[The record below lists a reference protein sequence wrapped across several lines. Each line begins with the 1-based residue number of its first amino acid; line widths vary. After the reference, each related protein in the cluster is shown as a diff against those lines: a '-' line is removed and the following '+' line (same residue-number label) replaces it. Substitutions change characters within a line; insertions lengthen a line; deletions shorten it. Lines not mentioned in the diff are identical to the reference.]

1 MCPIRTPSKYG
12 FNTSHVTLYQML
24 SVICSGKQEVS
35 IHHMLL
41 FILKSVFTGETETCF
56 NTSHVTLY
64 LNTTVVYADIG
75 GFQYI
80 TCYSLSSRQR
90 TRFLVWSVSIHHML
104 LFIGSGK
111 SLHCAKMMF
120 QYITC
125 YSLSTNLQESTAS
138 IYRFNTSHVTL
149 YLIPAHGIKR
159 DVRFNTSHVTLYLE
173 ESEAMNSPEVFQYI
187 TCYSLS
193 ENQMQEQFPEIMF
206 QYITCYSLSLQG
218 TQRSNHCRV
227 SIHHMLLFIEK
238 MCEWNMA
245 GNRVSIHHMLLFIV
259 GIRFKTGPG
268 NMFQYIT
275 CYSLS
280 VKVILL
286 ESKHFRFNTS
296 HVTLYRCT
304 EM

>member
-1 MCPIRTPSKYG
+1 MPVQP
-12 FNTSHVTLYQML
+12 
-24 SVICSGKQEVS
+24 VS

-104 LFIGSGK
+104 LFIRVVNK
-111 SLHCAKMMF
+111 KVL
-120 QYITC
+120 
-125 YSLSTNLQESTAS
+125 TN
-138 IYRFNTSHVTL
+138 TL
-149 YLIPAHGIKR
+149 
-159 DVRFNTSHVTLYLE
+159 
-173 ESEAMNSPEVFQYI
+173 FQYI

-280 VKVILL
+280 NRLLHQTTFFQSFNTSHVTLYRERAAIGFILFVRFQYITCYSL
-286 ESKHFRFNTS
+286 SCRTIIVLCLCTTFQYITCYSLSSDEHLDIARATRFNTS
-296 HVTLYRCT
+296 HVTLYPRADGVLLVPMSFQYITCYSLSLVL
-304 EM
+304 